1 MKYISQ
7 FFLTAMLAFV
17 LMMPLGTL
25 RGGMAVFAQ
34 TEKVPVYETRLL
46 RLSEIIGSIHF
57 LTLLCK
63 PDEGL
68 IWHEKMNEM
77 LEAEEP
83 SELRRARLIA
93 RFNSGFSSFQAT
105 YRRCTPS
112 AQTALDRYLTEAKG
126 IVKHLTSD
134 FAG

>member
-1 MKYISQ
+1 
-7 FFLTAMLAFV
+7 MLAFV
-17 LMMPLGTL
+17 LMAPLGTPN
-25 RGGMAVFAQ
+25 GGIAVLAQ

-83 SELRRARLIA
+83 SELRRARLIT